1 MTRVASPNYD
11 SCGRLLQREDAVAY
25 RDRGHRERSQHCT
38 PPPGLAAL
46 WRQTLGDPRVTI
58 AVLDGPV
65 DRSHPAFADAD
76 LTLLPTLVPAVADG
90 GPASQHGTHVASVI
104 FARHDGRLRGV
115 APRCRGLIV
124 PIYRDGPDGS
134 LAPCSHIDLARA
146 LLQAAQHGAN
156 VVNISGG
163 QLEQTGTAHP
173 LLADAVQT
181 CAARGV
187 LIVAAAGNQG
197 CECLNVPAALP
208 TVLAVG
214 AMDSRGEPLDFSN
227 WGQSYRT
234 QGVLAL
240 GENIPGAIPG
250 SGIVTQ
256 SGTSYATAVVS
267 GVVGLLLS
275 LQLQCGQKLDAQA
288 VRKKI
293 LDSALGCEY
302 QQIADCR
309 RVLAGRLNIPGAV
322 SQILEGVRS
331 MDQPTDSPQQT
342 PASPPESIDTAP
354 PPTPAPSAPVE
365 TAAVEPA
372 DLGACTPSSP
382 AAATPASTIEPPRR
396 DDSTAAAPVD
406 PGLVLPAACGCQGA
420 APPQLVY
427 ALGQLGTDFGTEAR
441 RDSIIQAMDPEA
453 NNPYDPHQLLAHLK
467 KNPADA
473 AAIIWTLNLDA
484 TPIYAIVPAGPF
496 ARETYGRLGQFLDEQ
511 LNEGVERVSVPGH
524 ITGQVRLFTGQIVPI
539 VHPEYRGMFSW
550 TIRAL
555 VEGVCGKP
563 PDQNASKQ
571 DQEDYACKTKGVG
584 DFLERVYHELR
595 NLGITPQERA
605 INYAATNAFNA
616 KEIIVDA
623 LTNDMQ
629 LDTIEVERSPIC
641 RPDSD
646 CWDVKLTFF
655 TPSKVF
661 EVARKVHRFTIDVS
675 DVIPV
680 TVGLVRSWFV
690 R

>member
-1 MTRVASPNYD
+1 MHTVTGAIAS
-11 SCGRLLQREDAVAY
+11 E
-25 RDRGHRERSQHCT
+25 SQHST
-38 PPPGLAAL
+38 PTPGLAAL

-76 LTLLPTLVPAVADG
+76 LTLLPTLVPAVPDG

-163 QLEQTGTAHP
+163 QLEPTGTAHP

-197 CECLNVPAALP
+197 CDCLNVPAALP
-208 TVLAVG
+208 SVLAVG

-234 QGVLAL
+234 QGILAP
-240 GENIPGAIPG
+240 GENISGAMPGG
-250 SGIVTQ
+250 GIVPQ

-275 LQLQCGQKLDAQA
+275 LQLQQSQKSDAQA

-322 SQILEGVRS
+322 SQIVEGVRS
-331 MDQPTDSPQQT
+331 MGQPTDSSQET
-342 PASPPESIDTAP
+342 PASPPASIDTAP
-354 PPTPAPSAPVE
+354 PPTAAPSAPVE

-372 DLGACTPSSP
+372 HLGASTPSSP
-382 AAATPASTIEPPRR
+382 AAATAASTIEPPRR
-396 DDSTAAAPVD
+396 DDDSTAAGPVD

-420 APPQLVY
+420 APPRLVY
-427 ALGQLGTDFGTEAR
+427 ALGPVETDFGTEAR
-441 RDSIIQAMDPEA
+441 RDSIIQAMVPQA
-453 NNPYDPHQLLAHLK
+453 NNPHDPHQLLDHLK

-496 ARETYGRLGQFLDEQ
+496 ARETYERLRQFLNEQ
-511 LNEGVERVSVPGH
+511 LHEGVERVSVPGH
-524 ITGQVRLFTGQIVPI
+524 ITGQVRLFTGQVVPI
-539 VHPEYRGMFSW
+539 VHPEFRGMFSW
-550 TIRAL
+550 STAAL
-555 VEGVCGKP
+555 VDAV
-563 PDQNASKQ
+563 
-571 DQEDYACKTKGVG
+571 VG
-584 DFLERVYHELR
+584 PSNEAAGTQTYSNSVREFLDRVYHELR
-595 NLGITPQERA
+595 NLGVTPQERA
-605 INYAATNAFNA
+605 INHAATNALNVHKIFESAINA
-616 KEIIVDA
+616 K
-623 LTNDMQ
+623 MKF
-629 LDTIEVERSPIC
+629 DTIEVERSAIC

-646 CWDVKLTFF
+646 CWDVILLFF
-655 TPSKVF
+655 DPENVLRT
-661 EVARKVHRFTIDVS
+661 RKAHRFTVDVS